1 MPIREAE
8 FVIYTEK
15 EVIDELGYYGGFSAI
30 CVLNNLILVFTI
42 NERHQLFRK
51 TDYRLMIHIKSILSG
66 KEYGY
71 AIFDILEEAL
81 KVGKE
86 FVLERFPLVSEQ
98 DIKNDSNCS

>member
-1 MPIREAE
+1 
-8 FVIYTEK
+8 
-15 EVIDELGYYGGFSAI
+15 
-30 CVLNNLILVFTI
+30 
-42 NERHQLFRK
+42 
-51 TDYRLMIHIKSILSG
+51 MIHIKSILSG